1 MFSLNSLTM
10 IEYALIVRTK
20 DGMALSASTDFNTQ
34 ENNTVKGCKRYVKVV
49 AKKATQFPERCILN
63 LSVHTL

>member
-1 MFSLNSLTM
+1 M

-20 DGMALSASTDFNTQ
+20 DGMALSASTDFTQ
-34 ENNTVKGCKRYVKVV
+34 ENNTIKGCKRYVKVV
-49 AKKATQFPERCILN
+49 AKKASQFPDRCILS